1 MSGHSVFQDFSNSR
15 DIITGTSI
23 VCTNTAMH
31 LNVEF
36 ESSDSKVALTVITHD
51 SDVSLLSLVELV
63 LLPVDVGHAL

>member
-1 MSGHSVFQDFSNSR
+1 
-15 DIITGTSI
+15 
-23 VCTNTAMH
+23 MH

-63 LLPVDVGHAL
+63 LLPVYVGHAL